1 MAKEVFHVV
10 PHDDGWAVKREGVD
24 RASSTHDTQ
33 KSAIEAARETAKE
46 GDDVVI
52 HRTDGSIRDRVTHG
66 ANDGSTSNGNGS
78 EHRDSGRSTTSRPQ
92 AHDVWS
98 VGSRISWPAI
108 FAGVVVAMAV
118 SFVLTNFATAT
129 GLSTMQRAS
138 GKTILI
144 FAGIAYIVTTMIAL
158 FLGGLAAT
166 RLTTRETKGEAAI
179 YGLIVW
185 GTCAVLLAA
194 GLGSSAGMTMNATR
208 TADQLGTERP
218 FWHGLGWSDEQ
229 VKAYEGMTDPNE
241 VRARLNLNDEQMRR
255 YEDSRQKSNE
265 AAASMRN
272 ITPQEAAWWTLLALL
287 LSMASAIGG
296 ALVGSGPELSIGRLR
311 NTAGAP
317 PANSAPLVRA
327 REGAATA

>member
-33 KSAIEAARETAKE
+33 KSAIEAAREVAKE

-52 HRTDGSIRDRVTHG
+52 HRTDGTVRDRVTHV
-66 ANDGSTSNGNGS
+66 ANGDNSSS
-78 EHRDSGRSTTSRPQ
+78 EHRDSGRSTSRPE

-129 GLSTMQRAS
+129 GLSTMQRSS
-138 GKTILI
+138 GRTILI

-185 GTCAVLLAA
+185 GTSAVLLAA
-194 GLGSSAGMTMNATR
+194 GLGASAGMTMNATR

-218 FWHGLGWSDEQ
+218 FWQGLGWNDEQ
-229 VKAYEGMTDPNE
+229 VKAYEGMTDPAE
-241 VRARLNLNDEQMRR
+241 VRSRLNLNDEQMRK
-255 YEDSRQKSNE
+255 YEESRAKSNE
-265 AAASMRN
+265 AASTMRN

-296 ALVGSGPELSIGRLR
+296 ALVGSGPELKIGALR
-311 NTAGAP
+311 RTAGAP
-317 PANSAPLVRA
+317 PANSAPLVRT
-327 REGAATA
+327 REGATA